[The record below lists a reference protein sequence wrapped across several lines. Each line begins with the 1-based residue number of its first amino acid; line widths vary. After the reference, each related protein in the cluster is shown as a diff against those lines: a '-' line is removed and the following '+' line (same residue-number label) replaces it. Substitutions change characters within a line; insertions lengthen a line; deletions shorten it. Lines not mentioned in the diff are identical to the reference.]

1 VTAAPDPAAG
11 DGVPWQDVRDESDPG
26 PVLTSELLVSGKVW
40 DVRRDTVE
48 LRDGQVVV
56 RDLVIHYGAVGVL
69 AIDDEDRVLLVR
81 QYRHPVAMM
90 LWEPVAGLL
99 DVPGED
105 PVSAARRELV
115 EEAGLVAGRWDLL
128 VDYEPSP
135 GGSSEALRLYL
146 ARDVS
151 PAPGGRPAG
160 TGEERD
166 MPTAWIPL
174 DEARDRVLSGAL
186 TAPITVVGVL
196 AAVCLRAEGWSS
208 LRPADSPWPVRDA
221 LVTAGRI
228 RGS

>member
-1 VTAAPDPAAG
+1 MSAVPGA
-11 DGVPWQDVRDESDPG
+11 GVPWQDVRDEPDPR
-26 PVLTSELLVSGKVW
+26 PVLASELLVSGRVW
-40 DVRRDTVE
+40 DVRRDTVD

-69 AIDDEDRVLLVR
+69 AIDDDDQVLLVR

-99 DVPGED
+99 DVAGED

-128 VDYEPSP
+128 VDYEPTP
-135 GGSSEALRLYL
+135 GGSTEALRIYL
-146 ARDVS
+146 VRELS

-166 MPTAWIPL
+166 MPMAWIPL
-174 DEARDRVLSGAL
+174 DEARGRVLSGAL

-196 AAVCLRAEGWSS
+196 AATCARAAGWSG

-221 LVTAGRI
+221 LVAQGRI

>member
-1 VTAAPDPAAG
+1 MTAEPDPAPGEA
-11 DGVPWQDVRDESDPG
+11 VPWQDVR
-26 PVLTSELLVSGKVW
+26 
-40 DVRRDTVE
+40 RDTVD

-69 AIDDEDRVLLVR
+69 AIDDEDRVLLVH

-146 ARDVS
+146 ARDLA

-166 MPTAWIPL
+166 MPVAWIPL

-196 AAVCLRAEGWSS
+196 AAVCTRATGWSS
-208 LRPADSPWPVRDA
+208 LRPADSPWPVRDT
-221 LVTAGRI
+221 LVAQSRI
-228 RGS
+228 RVS

>member
-1 VTAAPDPAAG
+1 
-11 DGVPWQDVRDESDPG
+11 VPWQDVRDEPDPR
-26 PVLTSELLVSGKVW
+26 PVLASELLVSGKVW
-40 DVRRDTVE
+40 DVRRDTVD

-56 RDLVIHYGAVGVL
+56 RDLVVHYGAVGVL
-69 AIDDEDRVLLVR
+69 VIDDEDRVLLVR

-115 EEAGLVAGRWDLL
+115 EEAGLVAGRWNLL

-151 PAPGGRPAG
+151 PAPGRRPAG
-160 TGEERD
+160 AGEERD
-166 MPTAWIPL
+166 MPMAWVPL

-186 TAPITVVGVL
+186 TAPITVVAVL
-196 AAVCLRAEGWSS
+196 AAVCLRAAGWSG

-221 LVTAGRI
+221 LVAQGRI
-228 RGS
+228 RSS